1 MVRNDLEEEDN
12 EESYYRYMEENPNV
26 GLAPVDEEGIQIEYD
41 EDGNPIPPEKKKLI
55 DPLPPIDHSTISYLP
70 FRKDFYNVH
79 SEIEDLPQERVKELR
94 QTLGL
99 TVTGNF
105 PPNPVSSFGHFG
117 FDDKLLKAIIKAE
130 YSSPTP
136 IQAQVSF
143 KKIKLCQMW
152 TELNIDCCINIYT
165 SVGGYM
171 FLWSYLLFAIFFA
184 KTNRNCLQT

>member
-26 GLAPVDEEGIQIEYD
+26 GLAPVDEEGILIEYD

-55 DPLPPIDHSTISYLP
+55 DPLPPIDHSTITYQP
-70 FRKDFYNVH
+70 FRKHFYNVH
-79 SEIEDLPQERVKELR
+79 PEIEELPQEQVKELR

-99 TVTGNF
+99 TVTGNLT
-105 PPNPVSSFGHFG
+105 PNPVSSFGHFG

-143 KKIKLCQMW
+143 KKIKLLCQYVDR
-152 TELNIDCCINIYT
+152 IKHCCIQY
-165 SVGGYM
+165 
-171 FLWSYLLFAIFFA
+171 
-184 KTNRNCLQT
+184 